1 MAEKTKF
8 VCQTCGYESL
18 KWLGKCP
25 SCGEWSTF
33 SEEIVLNKNSQKK
46 SQGILP
52 SSNNKPTQ
60 FKFTEMTMENT
71 APQIKRPNHNPNNNN
86 VIIIDVPK
94 PKPNHYPHHHQQHQ
108 PHQQPF
114 NNSGGFV
121 SEGMNP
127 VIHANFDEPINPPST
142 NAADFKAKLERRRK
156 GLNKS
161 NNQP

>member
-1 MAEKTKF
+1 MQFTNEF
-8 VCQTCGYESL
+8 NGDFRMNEP
-18 KWLGKCP
+18 P
-25 SCGEWSTF
+25 S
-33 SEEIVLNKNSQKK
+33 VQ
-46 SQGILP
+46 LP
-52 SSNNKPTQ
+52 DLMDFISVEQQSSNTNTNTPPSNNKPTQ

-71 APQIKRPNHNPNNNN
+71 APQIKRPNHNNNNNNPNNNNN

-94 PKPNHYPHHHQQHQ
+94 PKPNHYPLHQQQHQ

-127 VIHANFDEPINPPST
+127 VIHANFDEPTNPPST